1 MCICIYCVCVPILLS
16 FTVILSPLTVLF
28 FRPRCC
34 WPEPGPGGGH
44 SLSRRILPV
53 GHSESL
59 PPHYWTV
66 SLFHTHTHTHICTV
80 STEVCLQTV
89 VIDSQTVSVVLTEQL
104 TIYKLYLLYKCF
116 FIFRHHCVFLSILGL
131 LCNKNMMLLDN
142 KPRYCNLTGT
152 TRTSLT

>member
-1 MCICIYCVCVPILLS
+1 M
-16 FTVILSPLTVLF
+16 
-28 FRPRCC
+28 
-34 WPEPGPGGGH
+34 
-44 SLSRRILPV
+44 
-53 GHSESL
+53 
-59 PPHYWTV
+59 
-66 SLFHTHTHTHICTV
+66 

-152 TRTSLT
+152 TRSISVCICMQVSGVHQSQDEVRGEEDSVPQWTW